1 MLSDNILI
9 IGSNGSIGSSIVEI
23 LCKNHNVIATYNQNH
38 SLERFKDQVSFE
50 KFDVSNLDLIGNF
63 FDSLVKKYGPI
74 KSMVYVA
81 GVQNIKPIKLINVDD
96 CRHQFDVNYFA
107 PLFFSKAFSKK
118 NAHTVDSSIV
128 FISSIASKKPEPA
141 ILNYAASKA
150 ALDNLCIGLSKE
162 IKPIRVNAV
171 SPSFLK
177 TKMTQAFPKV
187 YTEKHIQNI
196 ENEYPLGIGST
207 NDIANMVEYLVS
219 SKASYITGTIISV
232 DGGASAL

>member
-1 MLSDNILI
+1 VQNDNILI
-9 IGSNGSIGSSIVEI
+9 IGANGSIGHSIVEI
-23 LCKNHNVIATYNQNH
+23 LCKNNNVIATYNKNN
-38 SLERFKDQVSFE
+38 SLKRFEGQVSIE
-50 KFDVSNLDLIGNF
+50 KFDVSRIDTIDNF
-63 FDSLVKKYGPI
+63 FDDLVKKYGPM

-81 GVQNIKPIKLINVDD
+81 GVHNIKPIKFISVED

-118 NAHTVDSSIV
+118 NAHTEGSSIV
-128 FISSIASKKPEPA
+128 FISSLASKKPEPA

-177 TKMTQAFPKV
+177 TNMTKAFPKV
-187 YTEKHIQNI
+187 YTEEHIQNI
-196 ENEYPLGIGST
+196 ENEYPLGIGSV

-219 SKASYITGTIISV
+219 SKASYITGTVISV
-232 DGGASAL
+232 DGGASNL